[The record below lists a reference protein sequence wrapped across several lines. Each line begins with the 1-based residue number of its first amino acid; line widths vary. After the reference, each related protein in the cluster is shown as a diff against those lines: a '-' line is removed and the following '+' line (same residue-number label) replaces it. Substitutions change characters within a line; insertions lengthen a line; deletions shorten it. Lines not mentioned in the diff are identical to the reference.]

1 MNFSLPKIIF
11 GSSALGN
18 LYQALDNAAKFD
30 IVRAWMIDAP
40 HGPSVI
46 DSAGKY
52 GAGLAL
58 EEIGKQLA
66 ALKVAEHDVIIS
78 NKLGWKRVPLT
89 TAEPTFEPGV
99 WKDMQ
104 HDAVQN
110 ISAKGILE
118 CFEQGNELLG
128 DYSAQL
134 VSVHDP
140 DEYLDA
146 AFDPEEK
153 VKRYRDIKEAY
164 GALQKLKEEGR
175 VLGVG
180 IGAKDWRVIK
190 RLHEDGVAFD
200 WVMFAN
206 SCTVYS
212 HPDNVLALMQ
222 SLHEAGSVLINSAVF
237 HAGFLTG
244 GKYFDYREVTP
255 ESDGELFAWRDKFNA
270 LCDKFALKP
279 ALACCQFAL
288 SPPGVAAL
296 ALNTSRASRVADNV
310 ALVETPVSPE
320 FWAAMKNEGLLRA
333 DYPHL

>member
-1 MNFSLPKIIF
+1 MQVSLPKIIF

-18 LYQALDNAAKFD
+18 LYQALDNGAKND
-30 IVRAWMIDAP
+30 IVAAWMDSVSP
-40 HGPSVI
+40 PVVI

-58 EEIGKQLA
+58 EEIGQQLK
-66 ALKVAEHDVIIS
+66 ALEVDPSRVLIS
-78 NKLGWKRVPLT
+78 NKLGWKRVPLKG
-89 TAEPTFEPGV
+89 AEPTFESGV
-99 WKDMQ
+99 WKDLK

-110 ISAKGILE
+110 ISAKGILD

-128 DYSAQL
+128 DYHAQL

-146 AFDPEEK
+146 AFDPEES
-153 VKRYRDIKEAY
+153 VKRYREIKEAY
-164 GALQKLKEEGR
+164 AALRKLKEEGR

-180 IGAKDWRVIK
+180 VGAKDWRVIK
-190 RLHEDGVAFD
+190 RLHEDGIVFD

-212 HPDNVLALMQ
+212 HPEDVLALMQ
-222 SLHEAGSVLINSAVF
+222 SLHEAGSLLINSAVF

-255 ESDGELFAWRDKFNA
+255 ERDAELFAWRDKFNA
-270 LCDKFALKP
+270 LCDKFSLTP

-296 ALNTSRASRVADNV
+296 AMNTSRASRVADNV
-310 ALVETPVSPE
+310 ALVETLVPAE
-320 FWAAMKNEGLLRA
+320 FWVAMKNEGLLRA